1 MRKPKRKGSKKR
13 ALRRD
18 VAGQFRE
25 NAGMSAAAKDRAEL
39 IHAAGWAPEK
49 LVRYNISTA
58 EFRRM
63 VAQMAGRDPTRA
75 RTPRGIARHILA
87 EFKHRE
93 LSPNQIVLDY
103 GVAYSQARKI
113 HEFATLPSFVK
124 ANYRESEIVK
134 VLEKAQQDR
143 DYPLYPRGK
152 KVEKALQRRQEA
164 GIRKGRRDYA
174 ARRESDSFGAQW
186 NRFTDDVSKTAKSAA
201 TKVKRALNG
210 NPASGGT
217 SRASGGTRRRKGS
230 RRDAAGV
237 KVCPVGTQTQSLIL
251 SKQFFT
257 LKQAESW
264 IKRHGFVLR
273 KEEESRNN
281 WRFRQHDP
289 KQFEEESFR
298 VIRLRPGV
306 EAVIGCPLN

>member
-1 MRKPKRKGSKKR
+1 MRKPKRKIPKKR

-25 NAGMSAAAKDRAEL
+25 DNRTTAAAKDRAEL

-49 LVRYNISTA
+49 GVRYNISTA

-63 VAQMAGRDPTRA
+63 VARMVGRDPTRA
-75 RTPRGIARHILA
+75 RTPRGIARHILT
-87 EFKHRE
+87 EFKQRE
-93 LSPNQIVLDY
+93 LSPNQIVSDY

-113 HEFATLPSFVK
+113 HEFATLPSFVQAK
-124 ANYRESEIVK
+124 YRESEIVK

-143 DYPLYPRGK
+143 DYPPYPRGK
-152 KVEKALQRRQEA
+152 KKLEKTLQRRQEA
-164 GIRKGRRDYA
+164 GIRKGRRDYS
-174 ARRESDSFGAQW
+174 ARQERDSFGAQW

-210 NPASGGT
+210 KPKAS
-217 SRASGGTRRRKGS
+217 RPKRKGA
-230 RRDAAGV
+230 RRDAAPSGL
-237 KVCPVGTQTQSLIL
+237 KVCPVGTQTQSLVL

-257 LKQAESW
+257 LKQAENW
-264 IKRHGFVLR
+264 IQRHGFTLR
-273 KEEESRNN
+273 KIEESRNN

-289 KQFEEESFR
+289 KRFEDESFR
-298 VIRLRPGV
+298 TIRLRPGV